1 MVVVRK
7 GLPRFRHGSM
17 AVNYVIAPQNLDSSF
32 GEASNTLAKLLTET
46 ALSSLSLSD
55 NKVPPSTLA
64 IST

>member
-1 MVVVRK
+1 
-7 GLPRFRHGSM
+7 M

-32 GEASNTLAKLLTET
+32 GEASNTLAKLLIET